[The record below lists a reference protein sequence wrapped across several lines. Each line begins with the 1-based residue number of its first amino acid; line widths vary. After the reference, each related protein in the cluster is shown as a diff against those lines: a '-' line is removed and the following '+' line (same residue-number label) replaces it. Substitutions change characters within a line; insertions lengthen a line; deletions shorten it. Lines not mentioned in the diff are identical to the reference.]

1 MESNEQGSS
10 SKGKQVDV
18 TDSYNDYMKI
28 TNKNEKLNK
37 DLEKLPTE
45 YRIVIEKQS
54 CDHAMALDNKMLRE
68 ENKRK
73 MEKNHLTPTDL
84 QSTQDS

>member
-1 MESNEQGSS
+1 M
-10 SKGKQVDV
+10 DV

-68 ENKRK
+68 ENKRLM
-73 MEKNHLTPTDL
+73 MEKNHLAIDL
-84 QSTQDS
+84 QKFT